1 SPVKASGPENELEQP
16 STISVSVTPC
26 CATAGEA
33 DAATK
38 VATSRQMIQ
47 VLIQGLLCIEGART
61 VRVVGGLVEVGCGCV
76 RITDLFLPI
85 CSAESFA
92 DLVCRVFLPIC
103 SWRFVRHDAIRRQTV
118 AMPPGMKSMQAI
130 RIVPKMSGR

>member
-1 SPVKASGPENELEQP
+1 
-16 STISVSVTPC
+16 
-26 CATAGEA
+26 
-33 DAATK
+33 
-38 VATSRQMIQ
+38 MIQ

-85 CSAESFA
+85 CSAESFCRFGRPSLFA

-130 RIVPKMSGR
+130 RIVPKMSG